1 MIKSV
6 EHIEIREIYSLLGKN
21 IDIYS
26 IDKIEEFYET
36 KIEAFSRKRF
46 YKVYTK
52 HNQFNLHLTCGYDLS
67 SIFKKHVDAYALFP
81 DIISKPLFCEI
92 REDGLSLLAQ
102 EFCEGLCLDEID
114 DEKLVTETL
123 EKIESR
129 LATCIKTS
137 SQSEMYDEIEDFKS
151 NFFDV
156 VELTSF
162 DKEILEKVIFPQF
175 KRIAKF
181 ENYQKRWS
189 CGDMVG
195 RNIFISQ
202 NCEYK
207 ITDLEFARETHFF
220 NEDWVRLRQYSKG
233 IIPNLPFLEN
243 QLHKIPNFIEVY
255 FWLRQ
260 FILDGVV
267 HGENDKK
274 EFLKLN
280 LANAIQAMDNDEGYL
295 KTNSLILDGLYKVS
309 SDHRKIIY
317 ERNSEIKSLALEID
331 VKNKIINSGQ
341 QKIELLL
348 DKIYRMESS
357 VSWRV
362 TGFLRFLRR
371 ILLDP
376 IKSSNEVS
384 KAVLPSSISRLNNN
398 SFGEWVSLY
407 DVVDEQRLSFYR
419 KKSLALRSQTKI
431 SIILPVYNPNPVLL
445 KRAIGSVIDQIYT
458 NWELCI
464 VDDASDSQE
473 IRNLLCEYEKKDERI
488 KIHFSKKNQH
498 ISLASNKALELS
510 SGQFI
515 CMLDH
520 DDELRPHSLLVL
532 AKTINKY
539 PDAKLIYS
547 DEDKIDSNGNR
558 SGPYFKPDWNPELL
572 LSQNY
577 FCHLVCIKKSKVTE
591 VGGFRKGFEGCQDW
605 DLFLRITETLFDKE
619 IIHIPQILYHWRKS
633 NSSTAKSLKS
643 KDYILKSAKKTL
655 SEVLVRRNIRGNVI
669 SSNSKFSYWRIR
681 RDLPAKKP
689 LVSILIPTRNRLDYL
704 KKCVDSIVS
713 KTIYDNYEII
723 ILDNESNEADC
734 IEYLEKLRSKRIA
747 KVIQVK
753 GEFNYSKINN
763 IGVKQ
768 STGEIVALVNNDVE
782 VISNDWL
789 CEMVSH
795 VLRNEIGCVG
805 AKLLY
810 PDKTIQHAGVILGL
824 GGVAGHAYK
833 RFPKD
838 HPGQLYR
845 LHLLQNFEAITAA
858 CLLVRRSVYE
868 EVNGLDEDKFKVA
881 FNDVDFCLKV
891 RNKGYRNLW
900 TPYAVLFHHESVT
913 RGSDQ
918 TEENHKRFMNE
929 VNAMKKKWK
938 SCLEHDPTYN
948 PNLSYDREDFSLAFP
963 PKHHSNGIL

>member
-1 MIKSV
+1 MTKLV
-6 EHIEIREIYSLLGKN
+6 EKIEIKAIDSLLGNN
-21 IDIYS
+21 IDIDS

-36 KIEAFSRKRF
+36 KNQTFARKRF
-46 YKVYTK
+46 YKVHSK
-52 HNQFNLHLTCGYDLS
+52 HNQFNIHLTCGYDLS
-67 SIFKKHVDAYALFP
+67 SVFKKHVDAFELFS

-92 REDGLSLLAQ
+92 REDGLSLLGQ

-114 DEKLVTETL
+114 DEKCVTQIL
-123 EKIESR
+123 EKIKTR
-129 LATCIKTS
+129 LATSIKNS
-137 SQSEMYDEIEDFKS
+137 SQSEMFDEIKDFKS

-156 VELTSF
+156 VELNSF
-162 DKEILEKVIFPQF
+162 DKEILSKVIFPQF
-175 KRIAKF
+175 ECIVKV

-189 CGDMVG
+189 CGDMAG

-202 NCEYK
+202 EGEIK
-207 ITDLEFARETHFF
+207 ITDLEFACETHFF
-220 NEDWVRLRQYSKG
+220 NEDWLRLRQYSKG
-233 IIPNLPFLEN
+233 IIPNIPFLEN
-243 QLHKIPNFIEVY
+243 QLSNIPNFIEVY

-260 FILDGVV
+260 FVLDGKVQCK
-267 HGENDKK
+267 NDKK

-280 LANAIQAMDNDEGYL
+280 LANAILAMDSGEGFL
-295 KTNSLILDGLYKVS
+295 KTNSLILGGLYKVS
-309 SDHRKIIY
+309 SNHRKIV
-317 ERNSEIKSLALEID
+317 KSLSHEIN

-341 QKIELLL
+341 HKVEFLL
-348 DKIYRMESS
+348 DKIYRMDSS

-376 IKSSNEVS
+376 IKRSNAES

-407 DVVDEQRLSFYR
+407 DMVDEQRFSFYR

-431 SIILPVYNPNPVLL
+431 SIILPVYNPTPVLL

-488 KIHFSKKNQH
+488 KIHFSKKNKH

-510 SGQFI
+510 SGKFI

-577 FCHLVCIKKSKVTE
+577 FCHLVCIQKIKVNE

-605 DLFLRITETLFDKE
+605 DLFLRITETLLDNE

-655 SEVLVRRNIRGNVI
+655 SEVLVRRNIRGNII
-669 SSNSKFSYWRIR
+669 SSNSKFSYWRIKR
-681 RDLPAKKP
+681 ELPVKKP

-704 KKCVDSIVS
+704 KKCIDSIVS

-734 IEYLEKLRSKRIA
+734 IEYLEKLHSKQIA
-747 KVIQVK
+747 KVIEVK

-768 STGEIVALVNNDVE
+768 ATGEIVALVNNDVE

-858 CLLVRRSVYE
+858 CLLVRKSVYE

-938 SCLEHDPTYN
+938 SSLEHDPTYN

-963 PKHHSNGIL
+963 PKHHTNGIL